1 MPETSLLRYSD
12 LMTSRITWMEV
23 LAGAHSLD
31 EEQETRKLLGLFR
44 IVEIGAEIAERAVT
58 LRRERRLCLP
68 DAVVLASA
76 HQCACPII
84 TCDTGDF
91 SPDWPAVRC
100 PITFHR

>member
-58 LRRERRLCLP
+58 LRRERRLRLRTP
-68 DAVVLASA
+68 SYLQAPISAPVQLLRATRGTSVL
-76 HQCACPII
+76 I
-84 TCDTGDF
+84 GL
-91 SPDWPAVRC
+91 R
-100 PITFHR
+100 